1 MASEKLVSNTKVVVE
16 PKAKGKYKT
25 KKEKEKDTSLK

>member
-1 MASEKLVSNTKVVVE
+1 MAWEKLVSSTKRIVE

-25 KKEKEKDTSLK
+25 KKEEEKDTSFK